1 MLIKMTDMIAWEET
15 LAQQQRRNEL
25 LEAAE
30 HHRSIGR
37 EPKQEAALHQ
47 RLLARLGERLVSWG
61 CRLQARH
68 GTLAEATQSIC
79 HAKALRRQLSAPD
92 ARANLSLC
100 LGSRR

>member
-1 MLIKMTDMIAWEET
+1 MLIKMTDTIDWEER
-15 LAQQQRRNEL
+15 LAQQRRSEL

-30 HHRSIGR
+30 HQRSSRR
-37 EPKQEAALHQ
+37 EPERKTALHQ
-47 RLLARLGERLVSWG
+47 LLLARLGERLVSWG

-68 GTLAEATQSIC
+68 GTLAEATQSIRR
-79 HAKALRRQLSAPD
+79 AKVLCQQLSVSD